1 VPRLVAA
8 PDKFRGTA
16 TATDVTAAICAAA
29 RAHRWSCAP
38 CPMSDGGEGFVAA
51 MGGERRTTTVRGPL
65 GAPVDAVWALRDDG
79 AAILE
84 SASAAGRALL
94 PHPRGEE
101 TVAASTY
108 GVGELV
114 GAALAAG
121 ATSVIVGCGG
131 TAATDGGRGLVEALE
146 DLGAALGAALAAPLV
161 AASDV
166 DALFLDAA
174 RSFGPQK
181 GATPRQVVRL
191 ESRLRDV
198 ARHYLDHYGID
209 VTTVR
214 GAGAAG
220 GLAGGLVALGATV
233 VSGAQLVADA
243 VGLTSRLAEA
253 DAVVTGEG
261 RLDAGT
267 LEGKVVTA
275 VLTAAGSLPTLVV
288 TGRAEPAAVGALHAR
303 ATGPV
308 DVVELDGADQR
319 AHGTTTAIETVVRR
333 WLDAR
338 G

>member
-1 VPRLVAA
+1 VPHLVAA

-16 TATDVTAAICAAA
+16 TAIDVTAAICSAA
-29 RAHRWSCAP
+29 RAHHWTCAP
-38 CPMSDGGEGFVAA
+38 CPMSDGGEGFVVA
-51 MGGERRTTTVRGPL
+51 MGGDRRTTTVRGPL
-65 GAPVDAVWALRDDG
+65 GAPVEAVWAFRDDG

-94 PHPRGEE
+94 PRPRGEDP
-101 TVAASTY
+101 VMASTY

-121 ATSVIVGCGG
+121 ATSVVVGCGG
-131 TAATDGGRGLVEALE
+131 TATTDGGRGLVDALE
-146 DLGAALGAALAAPLV
+146 DLGVAVSAPLV
-161 AASDV
+161 AACDV
-166 DALFLDAA
+166 DVRFLDAA
-174 RSFGPQK
+174 QGFGPQK
-181 GATPRQVVRL
+181 GATPSQVVRL
-191 ESRLRDV
+191 ESRLHDV
-198 ARHYLDHYGID
+198 AAHLLDHYGVD

-243 VGLTSRLAEA
+243 VGLASRLAEA

-275 VLTAAGSLPTLVV
+275 VLDAAGELPTLVV
-288 TGRAEPAAVGALHAR
+288 TGRADPQAVNALSDGATR
-303 ATGPV
+303 RP
-308 DVVELDGADQR
+308 DVVELDAALQR
-319 AHGTTTAIETVVRR
+319 AHGTTTAVEAVVGH
-333 WLDAR
+333 WLAAR